1 MAVQHFENLTP
12 DKGAIRDLRELINL
26 TAYKDESLEALF
38 TTMTS
43 AVNGKKLGF
52 IGDMEDVGK
61 KATSQCNPSYGKAKI
76 EAVEKTWEL
85 GSWQIPLELCVDDIM
100 GTIAEYTIATG
111 TNKGD
116 LTSND
121 YMRLVYRPALERAVR
136 KMMWRILWF
145 GDNDAKNVG
154 SSGVI
159 TDGVSAD
166 LFNMTD
172 GFWKR
177 LFAITTANEG
187 QKTTIEA
194 NSQASTAEQKSSLLT
209 EGTATG
215 IVDKMLM
222 DADPRIATLD
232 GVAIFMTK
240 SLADALTY
248 DVKKVYKNIMP
259 WEVIFD
265 GVQMSSYNGVPVYA
279 ISIWD
284 RMIMQYQNNG
294 TKLNIPHRAVFT
306 APKNLLAGAPGELF
320 SELDIFFDRKA
331 RTTNIYATG
340 DLGTLIAE
348 DALVQVAC

>member
-12 DKGAIRDLRELINL
+12 DNGAIRDLRELLNL
-26 TAYKDESLEALF
+26 TEFKEEKLEALF

-43 AVNGKKLGF
+43 ARNGKKLGF
-52 IGDMEDVGK
+52 IGDMEDVGVK
-61 KATSQCNPSYGKAKI
+61 STSHCNPTYGSANI
-76 EAVEKTWEL
+76 EAVEKEWTL
-85 GSWQIPLELCVDDIM
+85 GSWEIPLELCVDDIE

-121 YMRLVYRPALERAVR
+121 FMRLVYRPALERAVR
-136 KMMWRILWF
+136 KMMWRIIWF
-145 GDNDAKNVG
+145 GDTAAKSVTN
-154 SSGVI
+154 SGLI
-159 TDGVSAD
+159 TDGVNTS
-166 LFNMTD
+166 LFTVTD
-172 GFWKR
+172 GLWKR
-177 LFAITTANEG
+177 LFAITTSNEA
-187 QKTTIEA
+187 QKTAVEA
-194 NSQASTAEQKSSLLT
+194 NSQTTTALQKSSLLT

-232 GVAIFMTK
+232 GAAIFMTK

-284 RMIMQYQNNG
+284 RMIQQYQNNG
-294 TKLNIPHRAVFT
+294 TKLNVPHRAVYT
-306 APKNLLAGAPGELF
+306 APKNLLVGAPGALF
-320 SELDIFFDRKA
+320 SELDIFFDRKE
-331 RTTNIYATG
+331 RVTNIYATG

-348 DALVQVAC
+348 DSLVQVAC